1 MTVTIIRIMIALG
14 IVGHAI
20 NMYCDRII
28 SVFPNGTIKFNNFK
42 EIGKDGVLADIMR
55 GVSPDVPM
63 RSAVLGAFSL
73 VLQFLSYCGLSIYT
87 YEQSPILGAIMFVMC
102 AFFCIVAS
110 GHHVKC
116 GVAEYVFLK
125 SGCDNRAKELT
136 LDLLSSGTI
145 LRVCFFG
152 LIIYLIALVVAIVTG
167 VIGFPIWALLFTIVP
182 VFIIMFPFRIIGT
195 LHIAAMVSML
205 AWIFL
210 V

>member
-20 NMYCDRII
+20 NMYCDRIL

-73 VLQFLSYCGLSIYT
+73 VLQFLSYCGLSVYT

-102 AFFCIVAS
+102 AFFLYCRFRAS
-110 GHHVKC
+110 CQMRRGYFLFDRKC
-116 GVAEYVFLK
+116 NF
-125 SGCDNRAKELT
+125 
-136 LDLLSSGTI
+136 
-145 LRVCFFG
+145 RVCFF
-152 LIIYLIALVVAIVTG
+152 
-167 VIGFPIWALLFTIVP
+167 
-182 VFIIMFPFRIIGT
+182 
-195 LHIAAMVSML
+195 
-205 AWIFL
+205 
-210 V
+210 